1 MNMTRILGVLPA
13 VVITTVI
20 NSVIIPPAIA
30 GIADIS
36 NADASSG
43 LRQALTDGS
52 AAAVKM
58 LGAENGYFANAKV
71 KIPLPPSLQ
80 KVEGAMRMMGMKKQ
94 ADELVL
100 SMNRAAEA
108 AAPEAKQLLVDA
120 VKKMSV
126 QDAKGI
132 LTGGDTAATEYFKRS
147 TQAQLTQRFLPIVK
161 KATDSVGLAQQYNNL
176 AGQGVKLGVVKQ
188 DDASIET
195 YVTRRALDGLYLMIA
210 EQEKS
215 FRGDPV
221 GASSNI
227 VKKVFGALR

>member
-1 MNMTRILGVLPA
+1 MLRILGVLLSF
-13 VVITTVI
+13 VIALPV
-20 NSVIIPPAIA
+20 SA
-30 GIADIS
+30 GIADLS
-36 NADASSG
+36 NADAVNG
-43 LRQALTDGS
+43 LKQALTDGS

-58 LGAENGYFANAKV
+58 LGQDNGYFGNAKV

-80 KVEGAMRMMGMKKQ
+80 KIESGLRMMGMKKQ

-126 QDAKGI
+126 QDAKAI
-132 LTGGDTAATEYFKRS
+132 LTGGDTAATDYFRRT
-147 TQAQLTQRFLPIVK
+147 TQDQLTQRFLPIVK
-161 KATDSVGLAQQYNNL
+161 KSTDRVGLAQQYNSL
-176 AGQGVKLGVVKQ
+176 AGQGASLGLVKK

-195 YVTRRALDGLYLMIA
+195 YVTHKALDGLYLMIA
-210 EQEKS
+210 EQEKA
-215 FRGDPV
+215 FRQNPV
-221 GASSNI
+221 GATSDI